1 MIFDWSRDNTQK
13 KIPIF
18 MNIKLQQ
25 THKEKNYDFS
35 QLFIEY
41 GIGKQKN

>member
-25 THKEKNYDFS
+25 TQKEKNHDFS
-35 QLFIEY
+35 QWFIKY
-41 GIGKQKN
+41 GIGKLKN